1 MRFYKLFTTVCL
13 ASLCTSGLALAG
25 DNDARSA
32 SDSQSEKNRQ
42 QESQRGSDS
51 QSQSSQRQS
60 QTSSDPN
67 YRVSPSGWIRMAIDY
82 DNDGSFDA
90 VETIF
95 TYDLETARES
105 SRQRANR
112 DAQNRDAHSRNAQKR
127 NTQKHDDQRDRSQR
141 HNARHQNA
149 SAQRGE
155 HAVAS
160 NQAAENRDRNQSQSR
175 QAANRSQETVS
186 GKILQL
192 RSETIVGMDEPCVIA
207 RIRSEDNWPAKA
219 VLGPKSQIKQLNLGE
234 GDEITITGRKG
245 RVNDKSML
253 LASTV
258 SSGGDK
264 VTVNL
269 PSSRNAKR
277 VRAELLNLRTAQF
290 RNYDSQF
297 VIAEVQCQNGKK
309 ATVNLG
315 AKSKVDQLNLSE
327 GDELRLIV
335 RPAKM
340 NGEPAMVADEVMA
353 NGKSVNVSPPKQVA
367 RRDRARGRSDAR
379 DDARRSAQDSSRH
392 TRESSNQ
399 SDRASAHASDN
410 HRSGD
415 NQRSG
420 DDANASQAALGIA
433 VGETDEGVV
442 ILGIH
447 PQSPAAETNLQ
458 AGDAIVSINGD
469 SVDSPA
475 GLVKMI
481 KDKKPAENVR
491 VKIRREDEEQTVRVQ
506 LTSREKLMSSFR

>member
-1 MRFYKLFTTVCL
+1 MRLHQLFTTVCL

-25 DNDARSA
+25 DNDARA
-32 SDSQSEKNRQ
+32 AEDSQAKKSLQ
-42 QESQRGSDS
+42 QDSQRGSDS
-51 QSQSSQRQS
+51 QNQSSQRQS
-60 QTSSDPN
+60 ATSSDPN
-67 YRVSPSGWIRMAIDY
+67 YRISPSGWIRMAIDY

-95 TYDLETARES
+95 TYDLEKARES

-112 DAQNRDAHSRNAQKR
+112 DAQNRDAQNRDAQKR
-127 NTQKHDDQRDRSQR
+127 HSQKQDDSRARSQQHDAGR
-141 HNARHQNA
+141 QKA
-149 SAQRGE
+149 SAERGDR
-155 HAVAS
+155 AVAFK
-160 NQAAENRDRNQSQSR
+160 QEADDRDRNQSQSR
-175 QAANRSQETVS
+175 QAANRSQETVT

-192 RSETIVGMDEPCVIA
+192 RSETIVGIDEPCVIA

-219 VLGPKSQIKQLNLGE
+219 VLGPKSQIERLNLGE
-234 GDEITITGRKG
+234 GDEITVTGRKG
-245 RVNDKSML
+245 RVNDRSML

-277 VRAELLNLRTAQF
+277 VRGELLSMRTAQF
-290 RNYDSQF
+290 RNYDRQF
-297 VIAEVQCQNGKK
+297 VIAEIQCQSGKK

-335 RPAKM
+335 RPAKV

-367 RRDRARGRSDAR
+367 RRDRASDRSNI
-379 DDARRSAQDSSRH
+379 RRSAQDSSRQTH
-392 TRESSNQ
+392 ASSNQ
-399 SDRASAHASDN
+399 SDRSSTHASN
-410 HRSGD
+410 

-420 DDANASQAALGIA
+420 DHQRSGDNANASQAALGIA

-481 KDKKPAENVR
+481 KDKKPSENVR
-491 VKIRREDEEQTVRVQ
+491 VKIRREDEERTVRVQ